1 MGSYQLKNMAIFIES
16 YQENI
21 YPGNEPI
28 DTKYDQGLKALES
41 LLKWLNRRSPA
52 LTPKFSSHRDPWC
65 AGVYDTLNDAVHE
78 VKREIA
84 KVHAG
89 YYLDKETKDDK
100 QPES

>member
-1 MGSYQLKNMAIFIES
+1 MFIFTES

-21 YPGNEPI
+21 YPDDEPI
-28 DTKYDQGLKALES
+28 GTKYDQGLKALES

-52 LTPKFSSHRDPWC
+52 LTPKFSCHEDPWC
-65 AGVYDTLNDAVHE
+65 AGVYDTINDAIHE

-89 YYLDKETKDDK
+89 HYLDKDKDDK
-100 QPES
+100 QPKS